1 MKLLPDTQ
9 VLLCAITDCPRI
21 EGVRIEGVRKRLL
34 AQDNEVFFSVASL
47 WKIVIKVSLGKLQ
60 ADAGQVRPAASPG
73 LAGCHTR
80 PTSPCVEHR
89 KAASAQGVLMPC

>member
-60 ADAGQVRPAASPG
+60 ADAGQVRVAAMARVPVLDPAAGMPPAT
-73 LAGCHTR
+73 L
-80 PTSPCVEHR
+80 
-89 KAASAQGVLMPC
+89 QGARQP